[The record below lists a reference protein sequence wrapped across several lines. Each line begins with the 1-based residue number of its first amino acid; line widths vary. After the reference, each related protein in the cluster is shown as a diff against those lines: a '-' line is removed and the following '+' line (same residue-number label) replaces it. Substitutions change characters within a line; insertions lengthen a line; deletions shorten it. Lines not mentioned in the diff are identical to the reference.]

1 MVYQGSFLALAL
13 LSLTSFSSA
22 LPENLKGRT
31 PPNPNTCACSPVTEQ
46 TPIISTKTE
55 TVHETFYHTASV
67 SRQTITA
74 TITITRAP
82 VIATETVHV
91 TKSVDE
97 QVTVTCTEVIIEGP
111 DGTATTKT
119 KPPGGHGEHTR
130 TKTLTSHDGSET
142 KPPHHDDDDEATKT
156 NDGSA
161 TGTHTKSGGGGGGKP
176 THPPNGDDGD
186 NDGHDDGDDGD
197 GSTGPKPT
205 SIHTCKHWN
214 GTKCVKPTD
223 GPSLTVVT
231 STAVATATVTGV
243 TTERALPT
251 YSVCSVSVTLVT
263 VYNTVTATVYQS
275 ISSPSTAPV
284 HKPRAPTAV
293 VSE

>member
-1 MVYQGSFLALAL
+1 MVYQGSFLALAF
-13 LSLTSFSSA
+13 LSVTSFSSA
-22 LPENLKGRT
+22 LPENLRGRA

-46 TPIISTKTE
+46 TPIVSTKTE
-55 TVHETFYHTASV
+55 TVQETVYHTASI

-82 VIATETVHV
+82 VIATETVSV

-119 KPPGGHGEHTR
+119 RPPGGDGEHTW
-130 TKTLTSHDGSET
+130 TKTRTSHEESET

-156 NDGSA
+156 NGGSA
-161 TGTHTKSGGGGGGKP
+161 TGTHTESGGGGGKP
-176 THPPNGDDGD
+176 TYPPDGDDGD
-186 NDGHDDGDDGD
+186 DNEDDDGDDGN
-197 GSTGPKPT
+197 GGTGPKPT

-214 GTKCVKPTD
+214 GTRCVKPTD

-231 STAVATATVTGV
+231 STALATATVTGV
-243 TTERALPT
+243 TTERVLPT
-251 YSVCSVSVTLVT
+251 YSVCSVSVALVT
-263 VYNTVTATVYQS
+263 VYNTVTATIYQS
-275 ISSPSTAPV
+275 VSSPSTPPV
-284 HKPRAPTAV
+284 HRPRAPTAAL
-293 VSE
+293 SE